1 METRASK
8 VNEWSLLMSIE
19 FIWRLPVAGDG
30 RSSHSDEWNR
40 GDYKNPGNHRNHFSR
55 LGLQRDG
62 YTYYDLLAQIARAAE
77 INGFDSVFI
86 PQSSN
91 GEEPQIVAGA
101 LARETKRINFIVSLP
116 TALLSAVYSAKI
128 ANSYQRLTG
137 GRLQWHL
144 HHADV
149 HEPAWHG
156 QAWPLKEQLARS
168 DEFLQVTRGFWNAA
182 PFTFEG
188 KYFLV
193 ENGGFAKAL
202 QGQQHP
208 VVYLDGLTE
217 EAKTLGALRADV
229 HILEAAPLDV
239 IAEQIAELKIR
250 ASAHGRKLKI
260 YLGTE
265 ILARHSDETAWEELQ
280 QRYEDALHKTVVLH
294 SDDNHSP
301 AQQPFTALKLDDVL
315 WNGFSVLREGGAAG
329 LVGSYTQISAR
340 LAAYSRLGIS
350 GFILGANP
358 HLEEAWRLGEHLL
371 PRVRDLLASATQKS
385 A

>member
-1 METRASK
+1 
-8 VNEWSLLMSIE
+8 MSIE

-40 GDYKNPGNHRNHFSR
+40 GDYKNPANHRNHFSR

-77 INGFDSVFI
+77 LNGFNGVFV

-128 ANSYQRLTG
+128 ANSYQRLSG
-137 GRLQWHL
+137 GRLHWHL

-156 QAWPLKEQLARS
+156 QSWPLQEQIERS
-168 DEFLQVTRGFWNAA
+168 AEFLQVTNGFWNQA

-208 VVYLDGLTE
+208 PVYLDGLSDE
-217 EAKTLGALRADV
+217 IKSLSAQRADV
-229 HILEAAPLDV
+229 HILKAAPLDV
-239 IAEQIAELKIR
+239 IAEQVDDLRGR
-250 ASAHGRKLKI
+250 AAAQGRQLKI
-260 YLGTE
+260 YLSTE
-265 ILARHSDETAWEELQ
+265 VLARHEDTSAWEELQ
-280 QRYEDALHKTVVLH
+280 QRYQDAAHKTVSLRANDNSASAQH
-294 SDDNHSP
+294 SFNS
-301 AQQPFTALKLDDVL
+301 FKLDPLV
-315 WNGFSVLREGGAAG
+315 WNGFDLLREGDAAG
-329 LVGSYTQISAR
+329 LVGSYAQISER
-340 LAAYSRLGIS
+340 LNAYSRLGIS

-371 PRVRDLLASATQKS
+371 PRVRAAQQKTTQTTPQSA
-385 A
+385 